1 LGLEKFFIKGL
12 DKLDLINYIY
22 NIETTN
28 NEVIMKSG
36 EYYYYK
42 VDVMSRSHG
51 YSFMVRC
58 KDELSDDEVISRA
71 SKADCFE
78 DDADSD
84 NAYVDTYLVDSDIRA
99 FKDCTTTV

>member
-1 LGLEKFFIKGL
+1 MSRVL
-12 DKLDLINYIY
+12 KLCANRCITELRGNK
-22 NIETTN
+22 
-28 NEVIMKSG
+28 MKY
-36 EYYYYK
+36 EDYYYYK

-58 KDELSDDEVISRA
+58 KDELSDEEVISRA

-78 DDADSD
+78 DEADSD
-84 NAYVDTYLVDSDIRA
+84 NAYVDSYLVDSDIRA

>member
-1 LGLEKFFIKGL
+1 MNRVL
-12 DKLDLINYIY
+12 KLCANRF
-22 NIETTN
+22 TTELRGN
-28 NEVIMKSG
+28 KMKSG

-58 KDELSDDEVISRA
+58 KDELSDEEVISRA

-78 DDADSD
+78 DEADSD
-84 NAYVDTYLVDSDIRA
+84 NAYVDSYLVDSDIRA

>member
-1 LGLEKFFIKGL
+1 MSRVL
-12 DKLDLINYIY
+12 KLCANRF
-22 NIETTN
+22 TTELRGN
-28 NEVIMKSG
+28 KMKY
-36 EYYYYK
+36 EDYYYYK

-58 KDELSDDEVISRA
+58 KDELSDEEVISRA

-78 DDADSD
+78 DEADSD
-84 NAYVDTYLVDSDIRA
+84 NAYFDSYLVDSDIRA